1 MLLKYKHT
9 ASQVLESAVRH
20 PLLQRFQGVIL
31 GSIFFVFYFGLS
43 CWLPFFNIYLKQK
56 GFSGAQVGIIAGLYQ
71 SVLFFVVPVW
81 GIIAD
86 RFGNRRVLHIVL
98 FCAMILVWGM
108 RLISAYHL
116 FILYVMIFAFMHHPL
131 GMLSD
136 SLAIGYIK
144 QHQRAAFGEF
154 RVWGSVGWAIG
165 NVLMGRYLLTH
176 ELSLTF
182 QIAAVFYGITWLTIW
197 LFHENPGSTVP
208 SRRSPSELKSLFAN
222 KKMALFLLLLLLYGT
237 GISPLYVFINLYY
250 RDIGAG
256 NQMIGLGFALQAFS
270 EVPFFFMGASLVKRF
285 GAHKVLL
292 FSMTTAVIRLVLY
305 GIISHPIPALLI
317 GLGSGITYSL
327 FWVAI
332 VDMMHGL
339 IPEKWRATA
348 QSLLW
353 AVHVGCG
360 VTIGNISIGIL
371 SDWFHMRTVM
381 LMAGGVT
388 SLVLLGMVGYFKSFR
403 LSQLEPLIV
412 EKEIVE
418 LPHVIAEE

>member
-1 MLLKYKHT
+1 
-9 ASQVLESAVRH
+9 
-20 PLLQRFQGVIL
+20 
-31 GSIFFVFYFGLS
+31 
-43 CWLPFFNIYLKQK
+43 
-56 GFSGAQVGIIAGLYQ
+56 
-71 SVLFFVVPVW
+71 
-81 GIIAD
+81 
-86 RFGNRRVLHIVL
+86 
-98 FCAMILVWGM
+98 
-108 RLISAYHL
+108 
-116 FILYVMIFAFMHHPL
+116 
-131 GMLSD
+131 
-136 SLAIGYIK
+136 
-144 QHQRAAFGEF
+144 
-154 RVWGSVGWAIG
+154 
-165 NVLMGRYLLTH
+165 
-176 ELSLTF
+176 
-182 QIAAVFYGITWLTIW
+182 